1 MLKMRHII
9 IVLGA
14 LSYTGLSS
22 AVQVSIGMSV
32 PGVSLGIN
40 LPVYP
45 ELDVVPGYPVYY
57 APDLDAN
64 YFFYDGTYWLY
75 QNDNWYASSW
85 YNGPWDL
92 VNPDDVPAFILRVP
106 VRYYRAPPLYFRAWG
121 YDAPPRWAEHWGPD
135 WTQRR
140 RGWDRWDRGAV
151 PAPAPLPAYQRNYS
165 GDRYPRQ
172 VEQQQEL
179 NRQNYRYQPNNPVV
193 RQQYQGPQTSSGFRR
208 YSPSPSVQQGAPQQS
223 NPWLGSQRY
232 SAPPPVQQGAPQQTA
247 PWYPRPSAPAP
258 VQQGTP
264 EQSAPWYPRPSAPA
278 PVQQGTP
285 QQSAPWYPRPSAPA
299 SVQQG
304 TPQQS
309 APWYPRPSAPPSVQQ
324 GAPQQ
329 TNPWFPGSQRY
340 GAPSSVQP
348 AAPSVL
354 RAQTVQQAVGSP
366 QRPTSTQAPLQQRAT
381 TGVQS
386 PGRQPPGPV
395 QTKQQNTGS
404 PGPAVKQPGKSAPRE
419 QKGGQ

>member
-1 MLKMRHII
+1 MRHII

-22 AVQVSIGMSV
+22 AVQVSIGISV

-85 YNGPWDL
+85 YNGPWGL

-106 VRYYRAPPLYFRAWG
+106 VRYYREPPPYFRAWG
-121 YDAPPRWAEHWGPD
+121 YDTPPRWGEHWGPD
-135 WTQRR
+135 WAQRR
-140 RGWDRWDRGAV
+140 TGWDRWDRGAV

-193 RQQYQGPQTSSGFRR
+193 RQQYPGPQTSPGFQR
-208 YSPSPSVQQGAPQQS
+208 YSPSPSVQQGAPQQA

-232 SAPPPVQQGAPQQTA
+232 GAPASVQQGAPQQPAPGPQRYGAPAPVQQAVPQQTAPWYPRPSAPAPVQQGAPQQTA

-258 VQQGTP
+258 VQQG
-264 EQSAPWYPRPSAPA
+264 
-278 PVQQGTP
+278 
-285 QQSAPWYPRPSAPA
+285 
-299 SVQQG
+299 
-304 TPQQS
+304 
-309 APWYPRPSAPPSVQQ
+309 
-324 GAPQQ
+324 APQQ
-329 TNPWFPGSQRY
+329 TNPWLQGLQRY
-340 GAPSSVQP
+340 GAPPSVQP
-348 AAPSVL
+348 AAPSVP
-354 RAQTVQQAVGSP
+354 RAQTVRQGVASP
-366 QRPTSTQAPLQQRAT
+366 QGPAATQAPLQQRT
-381 TGVQS
+381 TGAQS
-386 PGRQPPGPV
+386 LGRQPSGTV

-404 PGPAVKQPGKSAPRE
+404 QGPAVKQPGKSSPRE
-419 QKGGQ
+419 EKGGQ